1 MKNKLFYFLLFI
13 VFLFS
18 FNISSAQLQAYRLG
32 AINFHYGDTLGGT
45 HNVLYFDI
53 VLQHTNAEVSGPF
66 DYAAAQYFFTF
77 NPLIANGGTLTYRIV
92 DSDLPP
98 SLRPVNPSISGN
110 LLRMAANLPTP
121 PGWLISTAFPG
132 TKIVRMS
139 LRTSA
144 STFASVPLNLK
155 WNTTS
160 PYPVIIAVFIG
171 IFAFDVTPNGS
182 YYIDSLNNFANVNL
196 IQPAYNSSDN
206 LSSVK
211 FIWNKVRSAR
221 DYTIQISKDS
231 LMNSLSLSDS
241 LITDTSKTISALTLG
256 STYYWRLKI
265 RDSSGV
271 IYYSLINKFFT
282 KPFLISPVDNS
293 VNLNQTVNFIWN
305 KLSDSAV
312 KYVLLISEDSLMST
326 FVTSDT
332 LLQDTNEIK
341 SGFHYNSKYFWKVKA
356 FYPTAG
362 PDFSE
367 TRSFRT
373 KNIVS
378 ALVSPLNNS
387 VNNPLTINFIWHAP
401 VPLIS
406 TRYYLKISNDSMQSD
421 IFYSDSLDG
430 LTSKPVS
437 GFSLGSK
444 YYWSV
449 SVKDSF
455 DNYLH
460 SKIWNFK
467 TGNLGV
473 YLYSPENNSSG
484 ISTSPLMIWRKPVID
499 VSRYKLVISADSLQT
514 DTVFQSTLTD
524 TFKFAGGL
532 DFEKKY
538 YWSVTATD
546 SLGTSKTSDVWNF
559 ITSTFLISP
568 PDNSIL
574 FGPIPFQW
582 YRLQS
587 AISYRLQ
594 ISSDQSFDNII
605 FADSSIT
612 DSTKT
617 VNTLPFYERYFWR
630 ISAKNTSGYFQ
641 TSEVWNF
648 QRDFPIP
655 VELLNFNSSVTENT
669 IRLNWSTVYE
679 SNNSGF
685 EIERSGVTGQ
695 SSIDW
700 MKVGNVS
707 GNGTTSNLSNYS
719 FTDRNLATG
728 IYTYRLKQTD
738 FNGNFE
744 YFNLNNYVNIG
755 IPAGYNLSQNYPNP
769 FNPAT
774 SINYDLPAEGKVSLK
789 IFDISGKEIMT
800 LVNEVKTAGY
810 YSVNFNASA
819 LSSGVYFY
827 TISANNFVQ
836 TKKMILV
843 K

>member
-1 MKNKLFYFLLFI
+1 MKSVYFLISFLSAVI
-13 VFLFS
+13 LFS
-18 FNISSAQLQAYRLG
+18 NNSPAQLQAFKLG
-32 AINFHYGDTLGGT
+32 ANNFRYSDTLGGT
-45 HNVLYFDI
+45 HNVLYFNM
-53 VLQHTNAEVSGPF
+53 VLQHLNPEVSGDF
-66 DYAAAQYFFTF
+66 YYAAGQYFFTF
-77 NPLIANGGTLTYRIV
+77 NPLIANGGALTYRIV

-98 SLRPVNPSISGN
+98 ELRPVNASISGN

-121 PGWLISTAFPG
+121 PGYMISTSFPG

-155 WNTTS
+155 WNTTN
-160 PYPVIIAVFIG
+160 PYPVIIAAFNG
-171 IFAFDVTPNGS
+171 IFAFDITSNGS
-182 YYIDSLNNFANVNL
+182 YYIDSLNYLTNVNL

-211 FIWNKVRSAR
+211 FIWNKVKNAR
-221 DYTIQISKDS
+221 DYTIQLSKDS
-231 LMNSLSLSDS
+231 LMNSLSMSDS
-241 LITDTSKTISALTLG
+241 LISDTSKTISALTLG

-271 IYYSLINKFFT
+271 IFYSYINKFFT
-282 KPFLISPVDNS
+282 KPFLISPEDNS
-293 VNLNQTVNFIWN
+293 FNLNQTVNFIWN
-305 KLSDSAV
+305 KLSDSV
-312 KYVLLISEDSLMST
+312 SKYVLLVSEDSLMST
-326 FVTSDT
+326 FVNSDT
-332 LLQDTNEIK
+332 LILDTSKIK
-341 SGFHYNSKYFWKVKA
+341 SGFRYNSKYFWKVKA
-356 FYPTAG
+356 LYPSAG
-362 PDFSE
+362 QDISE

-378 ALVSPLNNS
+378 ALISPLNNS
-387 VNNPLTINFIWHAP
+387 SNNPLTISFMWLAP

-430 LTSKPVS
+430 LTNKPVS

-455 DNYLH
+455 NNYLR
-460 SKIWNFK
+460 SEIWNFK

-473 YLYSPENNSSG
+473 YLYSPENNSFG
-484 ISTSPLMIWRKPVID
+484 ISLTPLMTWRKPVID
-499 VSRYKLVISADSLQT
+499 VYRYKLVISADSLQT

-524 TFKFAGGL
+524 TFKYAGGL

-546 SLGTSKTSDVWNF
+546 SLGTSKTSEVWKF
-559 ITSTFLISP
+559 RTSTFLISP

-594 ISSDQSFDNII
+594 IASDPAFDNII

-617 VNTLPFYERYFWR
+617 VNTLPVYERYFWR

-641 TSEVWNF
+641 TSDVWSF

-655 VELLNFNSSVTENT
+655 VELMNFNSSVTENN

-685 EIERSGVTGQ
+685 EIERSKVISQ
-695 SSIDW
+695 SSAGW
-700 MKVGNVS
+700 TKVGDVS
-707 GNGTTSNLSNYS
+707 GNGTTSDISSYT

-738 FNGNFE
+738 FNGNIE
-744 YFNLNNYVNIG
+744 YFDLINEVNIG
-755 IPAGYNLSQNYPNP
+755 IPDSYDLLQNYPNP

-774 SINYDLPAEGKVSLK
+774 SINYELPAEGMVSIK
-789 IFDISGKEIMT
+789 IFDISGKEILT

-810 YSVNFNASA
+810 YSVNFNASS

-836 TKKMILV
+836 TKKMMLV